1 MSGTPTVIYH
11 AASPQQAHLLKG
23 HLLEA
28 GISAW
33 VVNDS
38 ASIGGE
44 ESPLSWTGL
53 SRVVVRSEDALEA
66 RQMAEAFD
74 LTIRHEPLPDEPSD
88 EPPHAQ
94 WQDWPTCP
102 QCQAKRSV
110 RCPICHSSGTE
121 FALAAIEERGGQT
134 QVLLICPSCDDHFRP
149 ELFRLCPHCGQD
161 YGDGLAIGR
170 SGEGD
175 QGSVRLWVVM
185 GIMGAMAA
193 AAGAYFYVLWR

>member
-11 AASPQQAHLLKG
+11 AASVQQAHILKG
-23 HLLEA
+23 VLEER
-28 GISAW
+28 GIPAW

-38 ASIGGE
+38 IQVAGGE
-44 ESPLSWTGL
+44 LPLGWTAAAC
-53 SRVVVRSEDALEA
+53 VVVGEDHAADA
-66 RQMAEAFD
+66 RQIAEDFD
-74 LTIRHEPLPDEPSD
+74 RTTAHEPTGDMAAEP
-88 EPPHAQ
+88 EPAH

-102 QCQAKRSV
+102 RCQAKRSV

-121 FALAAIEERGGQT
+121 FALAAVEERGDQT

-149 ELFRLCPHCGQD
+149 ELFRLCPQCGHD
-161 YGDGLAIGR
+161 YGDGLEIGR

-185 GIMGAMAA
+185 GIMGAIAV